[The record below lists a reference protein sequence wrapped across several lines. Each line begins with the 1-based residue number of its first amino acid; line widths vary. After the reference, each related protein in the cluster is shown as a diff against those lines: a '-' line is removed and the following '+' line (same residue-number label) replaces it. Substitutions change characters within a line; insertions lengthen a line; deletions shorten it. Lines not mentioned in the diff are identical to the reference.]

1 MQINQRQ
8 TAEFWNVKRKNGTK
22 QHFIMRM
29 YTNIKTVQVKIYWA
43 STNPNLVFAT
53 QVRSWP
59 HLPNEMSFEEGVKV
73 IPVLSLNKQRII
85 NWEIVTQICIVKGI
99 INDIVS
105 RVTQI
110 ECLSFRLAF
119 LVLWPSFFFLHSL
132 SFHSFCFIFR
142 RNLSSFPNK
151 LC

>member
-85 NWEIVTQICIVKGI
+85 NWEIVTQICILLRASLTTLWAELHKSSAW
-99 INDIVS
+99 VS
-105 RVTQI
+105 GS
-110 ECLSFRLAF
+110 L